1 MSMPIAAVVLAA
13 GKGTR
18 MGSNLHKV
26 LHPLAGRPL
35 LGHLLDTLDTLGVA
49 KRVVVLGS
57 GRYQI
62 TQAFPGL
69 KTVLQEPQ
77 LGTAHAVRMAEKTLV
92 DFKGTILVLY
102 GDVPLVKATTM
113 RRLCAVVDSDHS
125 LAVLGFYPEDTRTY
139 GRLVTNADAEL
150 ESIVEH
156 ADGTMAQREIGFCN
170 SGIMAVRSDLLWPL
184 LSTVGNDNRKGEYY
198 LTDIVHLA
206 RKQGHR
212 IATAVA
218 AEGEVTGVNSQIE
231 LQALEQL
238 LAEAVE

>member
-18 MGSNLHKV
+18 MGSDLHKV

-35 LGHLLDTLDTLGVA
+35 LGRLLDTLDTLGVA
-49 KRVVVLGS
+49 KRVVVVGS

-69 KTVLQEPQ
+69 KMVVQEPQ
-77 LGTAHAVRMAEKTLV
+77 LGTAHAVRMAKITLA

-102 GDVPLVKATTM
+102 GDVPLVKTTTM
-113 RRLCAVVDSDHS
+113 RRLCAAVDSDHS
-125 LAVLGFYPEDTRTY
+125 LAVLGFHPQDTRTY

-150 ESIVEH
+150 EAIAEH
-156 ADGTMAQREIGFCN
+156 ADATMAQREIGFCN

-184 LSTVGNDNRKGEYY
+184 LVAVGNDNRKGEYY

-206 RKQGHR
+206 RTQGHR

-218 AEGEVTGVNSQIE
+218 AEGEDTGVNSQIE
-231 LQALEQL
+231 LQVLEQI